1 MKITNVFGE
10 FSGKLGGLVFSR
22 GRGGAYVRRFVT
34 PTNPRTA
41 KQVAVRERF
50 AQRAL
55 EFRALEPSIKQMW
68 LEYSN
73 TLFSPLTGT
82 GRGGALNAFLS
93 NRQAVDNA
101 NNAAANTQFDVQTD
115 PRVPFVLPTLP
126 PSKPLS
132 ANIKSGAF
140 KIIPNIESVS
150 YLNGS
155 LTALIA
161 LPGFAPADK
170 VEFENENNVKVSL
183 NIYVSSPSGGD
194 YYSNPYR
201 NLVMSTAGY
210 KFDNIA
216 GEQLTMTGAI
226 TLQANSNYRC
236 TLVIMDAYGQQLP
249 VSTLDFTVPPN
260 P

>member
-1 MKITNVFGE
+1 MKIVNVWGE
-10 FSGKLGGLVFSR
+10 CSGKLAGMVFSR
-22 GRGGAYVRRFVT
+22 GRGGAYIRKYVT
-34 PTNPRTA
+34 PTNPNTQ
-41 KQVAVRERF
+41 KQRAVRERF
-50 AQRAL
+50 ASRAL
-55 EFRALEPSIKQMW
+55 EFRALEPQIKAMW
-68 LEYSN
+68 QEYVQ
-73 TLFSPLTGT
+73 TYYSPLTGSGKGT
-82 GRGGALNAFLS
+82 GLNAFIS
-93 NRQAVDNA
+93 CRQAVDNS
-101 NNAAANTQFDVQTD
+101 NQAAANTQFDVQTD

-216 GEQLTMTGAI
+216 GEQLSMTGAI
-226 TLQANSNYRC
+226 TLQSKSNYRA
-236 TLVIMDAYGQQLP
+236 TLVLMDSYGQQLP
-249 VSTLDFTVPPN
+249 ISTYDFTVPASA
-260 P
+260 